1 MRPALCL
8 VPVLVMATT
17 FVVAAGLVTGCGY
30 AGEPKP
36 PELKRPEKVKN
47 LDVTERGDKIIVT
60 FSLPD
65 ETTEG
70 LRILEPPDVE
80 LRIGVSPA
88 TWNQTEWEKNSDRI
102 AVSAGP
108 WPAPPPK
115 APRRSKLAKPTATG
129 KAAKKAKE
137 TTAAAKAADQALLE
151 RTVDIDPTKYADKTV
166 VIGVRVH
173 GPSGQDDG
181 WSRLISLEVK
191 PVLAAPRDLKAANAR
206 DAVHLQWTASA
217 PEFRIFRKLPADTDW
232 SQIGDS
238 TQSSFDDKTIEFG
251 NVFQYR
257 VESVRKTGDIWQ
269 ESDPSEAISWTPKDE
284 FPPAVPTGLATIA
297 GTRTIEMSWDRV
309 ADGDLAGYRVYRN
322 GVKVAEGLQTTSYS
336 DKDVVVGGK
345 YSYQVSAVD
354 QAGNESGKSVAAD
367 AVME

>member
-1 MRPALCL
+1 MRPAICL
-8 VPVLVMATT
+8 VPVLVL
-17 FVVAAGLVTGCGY
+17 AAGLLSGCGY

-60 FSLPD
+60 FTLP
-65 ETTEG
+65 EQTTEG
-70 LRILEPPDVE
+70 LRIGEPPDVE
-80 LRIGVSPA
+80 LRVGVAPA
-88 TWNQTEWEKNSDRI
+88 TWNQAEWEKNSERV
-102 AVSAGP
+102 AVAAGP

-115 APRRSKLAKPTATG
+115 APRPSKLAKPTATG
-129 KAAKKAKE
+129 KAAKKAKQ
-137 TTAAAKAADQALLE
+137 TTAAARAADQAMLI
-151 RTVDIDPTKYADKTV
+151 RTVNIDPTKYADKSV

-191 PVLAAPRDLKAANAR
+191 PVLAAPRELKAANAR
-206 DAVHLQWTASA
+206 DAVHLQWTANA
-217 PEFRIFRKLPADTDW
+217 PAFRIFRKAPADTEW
-232 SQIGDS
+232 AQIGDS
-238 TQSSFDDKTIEFG
+238 TQPSFDDKAIEYG
-251 NVFQYR
+251 KALQYR
-257 VESVRKTGDIWQ
+257 VESVRKTGEIWQ
-269 ESDPSEAISWTPKDE
+269 ESDPSETISWTPKDE
-284 FPPAVPTGLATIA
+284 FPPAAPTGLVTIS
-297 GTRTIEMSWDRV
+297 GTRSVELSWDRV
-309 ADGDLAGYRVYRN
+309 ADSDLAGYRVYRN
-322 GVKVAEGLQTTSYS
+322 GAKVAEGLQTNSYS

>member
-1 MRPALCL
+1 MRAALCL
-8 VPVLVMATT
+8 VPVLVL
-17 FVVAAGLVTGCGY
+17 AAGLLTGCGY

-36 PELKRPEKVKN
+36 PALKRPEKVKN
-47 LDVTERGDKIIVT
+47 LDAAERGDKIIVT

-65 ETTEG
+65 QTTEG
-70 LRILEPPDVE
+70 LRIEEPPDVE
-80 LRIGVSPA
+80 LRIGVAPA
-88 TWNQTEWEKNSDRI
+88 TWNQVEWEKNSERI
-102 AVSAGP
+102 AVPAGP
-108 WPAPPPK
+108 WPGPPPK
-115 APRRSKLAKPTATG
+115 APRPSKLAKPTARG
-129 KAAKKAKE
+129 KAAKKAKQ
-137 TTAAAKAADQALLE
+137 TAAAAKAADQAMLV
-151 RTVDIDPTKYADKTV
+151 RAVDIDPTKYADKSV

-191 PVLAAPRDLKAANAR
+191 PVLGAPRDLKAANAR

-257 VESVRKTGDIWQ
+257 VESVRKTGEIWQ

-297 GTRTIEMSWDRV
+297 GTKTIELVWDRV
-309 ADGDLAGYRVYRN
+309 ADSDVAGYRVYRN
-322 GVKVAEGLQTTSYS
+322 GVKVADGLQTPTYS
-336 DKDVVVGGK
+336 DKDVVTAGK
-345 YSYQVSAVD
+345 YNYQVSAVD
-354 QAGNESGKSVAAD
+354 QAGNESGKSLAAD